1 MRNPYGLSPDEIRQK
16 ARNIRKNICRM
27 NANAKSGHTG
37 ADMSETDMLASLY
50 FNIMRYERAPLR
62 WQDQF
67 ILSKGHGVGGL
78 YCCLAELGFLEES
91 ELSTYLANDSRLAG
105 HPVRQKLPGLI
116 TVNTGALGHGLPI
129 AVGLALS
136 RKKQKQEGRIFVLAG
151 DGEMQEGSNWEAAM
165 AGASFGLDNLVLIID
180 RNHLQLADFTR
191 NIIDLEPLDA
201 KWNAFG
207 WEIYPTNGNDPKEFI
222 KSIES
227 INHSNGKPKVVIAQ
241 TQKGRG
247 VSFMENKPAWHH
259 KYPDPAELQQALKEL
274 DHV

>member
-1 MRNPYGLSPDEIRQK
+1 MRNPYSLAPDEICRK

-37 ADMSETDMLASLY
+37 ADMSETDILASLY
-50 FNIMRYERAPLR
+50 FNIMRYERSPLL

-67 ILSKGHGVGGL
+67 VLSKGHGVGGL

-91 ELSTYLANDSRLAG
+91 ELLTYLADDSRLAG

-136 RKKQKQEGRIFVLAG
+136 KKKQQKEGRIFVLAG

-165 AGASFGLDNLVLIID
+165 AGHQFALDNLVLIVD
-180 RNHLQLADFTR
+180 RNHLQLADFTK
-191 NIIDLEPLDA
+191 NIINIEPLDA
-201 KWNAFG
+201 KWKAFG
-207 WEIYPTNGNDPKEFI
+207 WDVVETKGNDPEIFI
-222 KSIES
+222 GSMES
-227 INHSNGKPKVVIAQ
+227 LDHTNGKPKVVIAQ
-241 TQKGRG
+241 TTKGRG
-247 VSFMENKPAWHH
+247 VSFMENQPAWHH
-259 KYPDPAELQQALKEL
+259 KYPDEAELQQALKEL